1 MANPKKLT
9 ALEHLK
15 LLAEQTKKQA
25 DSLQENENALSGRI
39 KAIEDAGPE
48 KNVIETVKVNGT
60 ALTPTNK
67 AVNVTVPTKTSD
79 LTNDNG
85 YQSASQVDTLIKKA
99 ISESGHA
106 SFERVDAVPGV
117 DNAAE
122 NVMYL
127 VLNTKTKHY
136 DIYAKVKSSSGS
148 YTMELLDDTTVD
160 LSGKVDKEDGKS
172 LMTDAEHTKL
182 QGIAEGA
189 NNYSHPTHT
198 AYAAGLYK
206 ITVDALGH
214 ITGAVKATKEDI
226 TALGIPAQDTTYPLA
241 SSTQDGRMNKAD
253 KAKLDSIDLA
263 DVRMATDDEV
273 KAMLNTV
280 FGS

>member
-9 ALEHLK
+9 ALEHLQ

-25 DSLQENENALSGRI
+25 DTLQENENALSGRI

-60 ALTPTNK
+60 VQTVTNK
-67 AVNVTVPTKTSD
+67 AVNLTVPTKTSD
-79 LTNDNG
+79 LTNDSG
-85 YQSASQVDTLIKKA
+85 YQNGSQVDALIKKA

-117 DNAAE
+117 ASAAE

-160 LSGKVDKEDGKS
+160 LSGKVDREDGKS
-172 LMTDAEHTKL
+172 LMSDAEHTKL

-189 NNYSHPTHT
+189 NNYTHPAHT
-198 AYAAGLYK
+198 AYATGLYK

-214 ITGAVKATKEDI
+214 ITAATKATKEDI

-241 SSTQDGRMNKAD
+241 SSTQDGLYPHTD

-263 DVRMATDDEV
+263 DVRLATDDEV
-273 KAMLNTV
+273 KAMLTSV